1 MKTMT
6 IKLLLPDSTYDLVA
20 ERAKVE
26 GVDPAHYCSILLTER
41 LAGESRKTP
50 SKPPIELHSPAA
62 GNAGGFT
69 VPRKLPDTLEQI
81 FAVCHCVWHNKLEFS
96 DAIHTV
102 AKNLGVQETTVRDK
116 CTRRI
121 SLPPHT
127 QIDTGKFLEMLA
139 QPITLRD
146 YLCRRFPK
154 FSAEISQRF
163 GQITTTMQTRMEN

>member
-41 LAGESRKTP
+41 LSGDVRKVLSTLPVQLGAP
-50 SKPPIELHSPAA
+50 SV
-62 GNAGGFT
+62 GNSEAIT
-69 VPRKLPDTLEQI
+69 VVRKLPDTIEQI
-81 FAVCHCVWHNKLEFS
+81 FAVCRYVWHSKLEFS
-96 DAIHTV
+96 DAIHKV
-102 AKNLGVQETTVRDK
+102 AKNLGIQETTVRDK

-121 SLPPHT
+121 SLPHV
-127 QIDTGKFLEMLA
+127 QVDTGIFIHMLN

-146 YLCRRFPK
+146 YLCQRFPK
-154 FSAEISQRF
+154 FSTEITHRF
-163 GQITTTMQTRMEN
+163 ESVIPQKAN